1 MEPIDQQ
8 AREQLDREQVA
19 QAATALRSTA
29 QQELGDF
36 RRAILVKAALL
47 AILGLFA
54 LFWPSTS
61 MALLVR
67 LVGAFCIADG
77 IASIVQARRVANG
90 QSYWGE
96 AIVSLLIG
104 AVLLFWPGSA
114 KILLVLFGAWMLYTG
129 IRSFFLSRQL
139 DAADPERSTLQLIG
153 IIASIVGLV
162 LLLWPGAGVATI
174 SWLVGIAALVI
185 SGMMIYGAT
194 RMKQLGTQVRELRR

>member
-1 MEPIDQQ
+1 MEPIDQGP
-8 AREQLDREQVA
+8 REQLDREQVA
-19 QAATALRSTA
+19 QAAAVLRSSA
-29 QQELGDF
+29 QQNLGDF
-36 RRAILVKAALL
+36 RRSILVKAALL
-47 AILGLFA
+47 AILGICA
-54 LFWPSTS
+54 LFWPGTS
-61 MALLVR
+61 MAFLVR

-77 IASIVQARRVANG
+77 ISSIIQARRAVNG

-114 KILLVLFGAWMLYTG
+114 KILLLLFGAWMLYTG

-153 IIASIVGLV
+153 IIASVVGLV
-162 LLLWPGAGVATI
+162 LLLWPGAGVATL
-174 SWLVGIAALVI
+174 SWLIGIAALVI
-185 SGMMIYGAT
+185 AGLMIFGAT